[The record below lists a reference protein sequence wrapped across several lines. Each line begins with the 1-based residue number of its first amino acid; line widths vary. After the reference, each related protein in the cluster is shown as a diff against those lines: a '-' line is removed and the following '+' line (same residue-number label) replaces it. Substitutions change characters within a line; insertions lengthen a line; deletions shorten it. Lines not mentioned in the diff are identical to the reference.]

1 MQSLLKLCIALGI
14 NNKAPALACE
24 AIGKILSNN
33 SEAII
38 NKAREAFIA
47 NENP

>member
-14 NNKAPALACE
+14 NKAPALACE

>member
-1 MQSLLKLCIALGI
+1 MCEALGI

-38 NKAREAFIA
+38 HKAREAFIA